1 MGNTSYYEEKI
12 FYTDATRGKLAND
25 KQAIVDRLLRENYA
39 VGIVCGTYEEGCPV
53 EFISQF
59 ALDILGYTY
68 HEFIEATEGKAVNFI
83 YQEDYVQFADSQS
96 DGDGKEYAYR
106 MLTKDNGIVWCQE
119 VRVNT
124 QTEQGDKQWVIS
136 LRTVDELFQSR
147 NMMMRALQDATLA
160 NHTRDVFLS
169 YMSHDLRTPL
179 STIIGMTE
187 IAMEHLDDPE
197 KLRECLNQIRES
209 SRYLSDLVND
219 ILESSREET
228 DAAEKE
234 HEYTDYDL
242 VEVLTSCGNMLMN
255 KMNRRQQEVVVDT
268 TDVTHTRVAGD
279 RLKMQQLI
287 TNILSNSIKYTPDG
301 GKIWMVLREKPCVK
315 QGVYAYEI
323 IIRDTGI
330 GIAKE
335 YQEKIFE
342 PFFRIKD
349 QRMKKASGNGLGM
362 TIARSI
368 AQSMHGDIKVD
379 SQVGV
384 GSTFT
389 ITVFLKHP
397 KAEQL
402 PSVAQEDR
410 ASQASRRAND
420 QQTGEQRR
428 VLLVEDNE
436 INREIVAEMLSSLGI
451 TTDTAADGKEGVNK
465 FASSQEGYYDMI
477 FMDIQMPVMNG
488 YEATK
493 LIRAMNRSDVA
504 LPIIATSAN
513 AFTEDMIA
521 SQRAGMN
528 EHLAKPL
535 DYAMVKEVLERWR

>member
-1 MGNTSYYEEKI
+1 
-12 FYTDATRGKLAND
+12 
-25 KQAIVDRLLRENYA
+25 
-39 VGIVCGTYEEGCPV
+39 
-53 EFISQF
+53 
-59 ALDILGYTY
+59 
-68 HEFIEATEGKAVNFI
+68 
-83 YQEDYVQFADSQS
+83 
-96 DGDGKEYAYR
+96 
-106 MLTKDNGIVWCQE
+106 
-119 VRVNT
+119 
-124 QTEQGDKQWVIS
+124 
-136 LRTVDELFQSR
+136 
-147 NMMMRALQDATLA
+147 
-160 NHTRDVFLS
+160 
-169 YMSHDLRTPL
+169 
-179 STIIGMTE
+179 
-187 IAMEHLDDPE
+187 
-197 KLRECLNQIRES
+197 
-209 SRYLSDLVND
+209 
-219 ILESSREET
+219 
-228 DAAEKE
+228 
-234 HEYTDYDL
+234 
-242 VEVLTSCGNMLMN
+242 
-255 KMNRRQQEVVVDT
+255 
-268 TDVTHTRVAGD
+268 
-279 RLKMQQLI
+279 
-287 TNILSNSIKYTPDG
+287 
-301 GKIWMVLREKPCVK
+301 
-315 QGVYAYEI
+315 
-323 IIRDTGI
+323 
-330 GIAKE
+330 
-335 YQEKIFE
+335 
-342 PFFRIKD
+342 
-349 QRMKKASGNGLGM
+349 MKKASGNGLGM

-436 INREIVAEMLSSLGI
+436 INREIVAEMLSSLEI

-493 LIRAMNRSDVA
+493 LIRAMNRSDAA